1 MSSRA
6 TRRSTRSPAVPSAT
20 AQCPKPW
27 CPPPRPSSSVRLRGR
42 WRNRRRAPCSPG
54 YRRSQYST
62 TTVPAGMRAHSAL
75 HGQRQIPYRACPAWR
90 SSSASDL
97 VCGVSRVLR
106 SMTPGN
112 QPSARLKST
121 IGYRR
126 LLHETNLRSETQ
138 DAIRRITGKA
148 GLYSTLAF
156 SRRNLEFV
164 SWVDLLRNSPTLDE
178 GFFVVGLPD
187 SLDLFGRN
195 TMHSFTAPARK
206 PAVHRL
212 AVNGQ
217 VKARAHLARRV
228 APGGP
233 AALCVLALALMTVG
247 VTTARAQ
254 DTSGGS
260 GTIMIAGPAETNPAA
275 VVTMAKDAGMTVD
288 GTGGQS
294 ASPVQPVRTSHP
306 AGYAAATHAADAA
319 MRAAAQALDAH
330 ADAADA
336 SSSSADT
343 SGFIVIPGPGEA
355 NTAKPMAAAPRLAMS
370 PSRTAAASNDAPDAG
385 GMIEIP
391 GNGEPKAPTSI
402 SNVGNNARAPT
413 ADTLPRVTTSSRDVM
428 PVVVATDGSASVQ
441 GTPRIASRGF
451 QARPIAAAPATPVAG
466 MMSVSMRTPAPIHAP
481 LQPAP
486 AMAGAPNQ
494 LTQDGDSVRAAA
506 LVFLTQQA
514 AGLPGKADIT
524 VTPVFPRGLAA
535 CSTLEPFL
543 PAGSRLWGRTTV
555 GVRCAGERPW
565 TLYLQARVSVMATY
579 FVAARAVA
587 PGEVLTAADL
597 VPRDGDLTAMPLAI
611 VTDPSQAVG
620 AVTLSRLAAGLP
632 RAVTTSPLPRLVTD
646 P

>member
-62 TTVPAGMRAHSAL
+62 TTVPAGMRAHPAL

-178 GFFVVGLPD
+178 GFLVVVLPD

-212 AVNGQ
+212 AANGL
-217 VKARAHLARRV
+217 VKARTRLARRA
-228 APGGP
+228 APSGP
-233 AALCVLALALMTVG
+233 VALCVLALALMTAG
-247 VTTARAQ
+247 VTTAHAQ
-254 DTSGGS
+254 EAGGGVRSGGGS

-275 VVTMAKDAGMTVD
+275 VVAMAKDAGMTVD
-288 GTGGQS
+288 GSTNQPAS
-294 ASPVQPVRTSHP
+294 AAQPVRTSRP
-306 AGYAAATHAADAA
+306 AGYAAAAHAADAA
-319 MRAAAQALDAH
+319 MRADALALDAH

-343 SGFIVIPGPGEA
+343 SGLIVIPGPGEA
-355 NTAKPMAAAPRLAMS
+355 KTANPAAAAPRLAMS
-370 PSRTAAASNDAPDAG
+370 PSGTSASNDAPDAG

-391 GNGEPKAPTSI
+391 GNGEPKAATTI
-402 SNVGNNARAPT
+402 SNVGKT
-413 ADTLPRVTTSSRDVM
+413 AVD
-428 PVVVATDGSASVQ
+428 A
-441 GTPRIASRGF
+441 
-451 QARPIAAAPATPVAG
+451 
-466 MMSVSMRTPAPIHAP
+466 
-481 LQPAP
+481 
-486 AMAGAPNQ
+486 
-494 LTQDGDSVRAAA
+494 
-506 LVFLTQQA
+506 
-514 AGLPGKADIT
+514 
-524 VTPVFPRGLAA
+524 
-535 CSTLEPFL
+535 L
-543 PAGSRLWGRTTV
+543 PA
-555 GVRCAGERPW
+555 
-565 TLYLQARVSVMATY
+565 
-579 FVAARAVA
+579 
-587 PGEVLTAADL
+587 
-597 VPRDGDLTAMPLAI
+597 
-611 VTDPSQAVG
+611 
-620 AVTLSRLAAGLP
+620 
-632 RAVTTSPLPRLVTD
+632 SPHP
-646 P
+646 